1 MLARLSLKSEPL
13 WLRWQ
18 GTSHSL
24 FHPLL
29 LLPGDGGE
37 GVQVEAALLLAC
49 SPLLRRT
56 LPSNFCCS
64 HSDMSVILP
73 STTSAPLAHL
83 AQIIAEGN
91 VTIANEALADF
102 GALLTLLEVD
112 MDRTTKGKTARKK
125 TQEEEWNLS
134 SNQLPRLLSP
144 PQTPPSS
151 AAKARNSTI
160 GSPKSVQT
168 LTCVSQKPPKD
179 LSTTPGPAPAS
190 SLLVSIPLKSLSSET
205 VQKISCTQENQTCP
219 WSSEARAASPTPR
232 GKAAPLPRS
241 CPSRPPVTCIFCDIT
256 MPIGTDQGL
265 YLQHLEVPFALYLYP
280 TIALL
285 SCVLQGQI

>member
-73 STTSAPLAHL
+73 STTSASLAHL

-112 MDRTTKGKTARKK
+112 MDRTTDGETARNKM
-125 TQEEEWNLS
+125 QEEEWNLS
-134 SNQLPRLLSP
+134 SNKLPRMLSP
-144 PQTPPSS
+144 PQTPPS
-151 AAKARNSTI
+151 AAKARNSTS
-160 GSPKSVQT
+160 GSSKSVQT

-179 LSTTPGPAPAS
+179 LSTTPTPAPAT

-219 WSSEARAASPTPR
+219 GVQKPE
-232 GKAAPLPRS
+232 
-241 CPSRPPVTCIFCDIT
+241 
-256 MPIGTDQGL
+256 
-265 YLQHLEVPFALYLYP
+265 LQV
-280 TIALL
+280 
-285 SCVLQGQI
+285 